1 MMSRWM
7 FLCGTVN
14 GKLSVEAL
22 MPNKWFKKDFLV
34 LDSVSII
41 GIHFE
46 SVHMRIVDELD
57 WRWRDQIRR
66 QKGVKQNCLVVWI
79 DFIF

>member
-1 MMSRWM
+1 M

-57 WRWRDQIRR
+57 
-66 QKGVKQNCLVVWI
+66 
-79 DFIF
+79 